1 MAQISEID
9 VVGIDYAAGKI
20 SIDNIIYRI
29 NRKPAELTNYP
40 YLVVCK
46 KIEEI
51 SNSSTD
57 ILVVDDLKRIEDHLK
72 RRARKRIGLEITVS
86 HARKQDGPNIGKWF
100 NQIRNLYKFCKL
112 NDYQFILSSGANSEL
127 EMVSGRSFDSILKIC
142 DIKPEQYW
150 RDLAE
155 WIDTR
160 YQRMVFVSA

>member
-9 VVGIDYAAGKI
+9 VIGTDYAGEI

-29 NRKPAELTNYP
+29 DRKPTELTSYP

-51 SNSSTD
+51 SISTTD
-57 ILVVDDLKRIEDHLK
+57 ILVVDDFKRIEDHLK
-72 RRARKRIGLEITVS
+72 RNVRKRIGLEVTVS
-86 HARKQDGPNIGKWF
+86 RARKQDGPNIGKWF
-100 NQIRNLYKFCKL
+100 KQIRYLYKFCKL
-112 NDYQFILSSGANSEL
+112 NEYQFILSSGANSEL

-150 RDLAE
+150 QDLAE
-155 WIDTR
+155 WIETK
-160 YQRMVFVSA
+160 YQRMVFVNA